1 MTTMNKQRVID
12 ADNMRTLEVFDSK
25 DTDTVL
31 SRYRAMGKWDDVD
44 VDGDGDI
51 ILFKDE

>member
-1 MTTMNKQRVID
+1 MKKQRVID

-31 SRYRAMGKWDDVD
+31 NRYRAMSRWDEVDVD
-44 VDGDGDI
+44 VDGDI